1 MKKTIVIALLI
12 LCAVGISAM
21 AQGPPQTWTW
31 TVAVT
36 NAGNL
41 AGDGQVGDEQQPNSY
56 KTVYRDGG
64 YLVYVGV
71 SKLTKSAYRFRL
83 HIWNGSGRHI
93 SLPVRVE
100 SFDDVYLNPG
110 LGPGYFPVAESCVSP
125 TLPVCQNKSGCSE
138 RLANFLALSH
148 PVCSYESVLL
158 QITVPL
164 DIERLNDDGREVR
177 VNGDVRLTIV
187 NTNDILGAPDEAF
200 HNMDALTLPTSQAPL
215 RIARTGPDT
224 WELSVESS
232 SAYMNYGEFYF
243 GYLRKR
249 PGDNKISM
257 LVDGPFNFDTTW
269 TRR

>member
-12 LCAVGISAM
+12 LCAGGILAM

-36 NAGNL
+36 DAENL
-41 AGDGQVGDEQQPNSY
+41 VGDGSDYSNS
-56 KTVYRDGG
+56 GN
-64 YLVYVGV
+64 VYVGV

-83 HIWNGSGRHI
+83 HIWNGSDRHI
-93 SLPVRVE
+93 STPVGAG
-100 SFDDVYLNPG
+100 SFDDVYLNTA
-110 LGPGYFPVAESCVSP
+110 LGPGYFPVVESCVRP
-125 TLPVCQNKSGCSE
+125 TPLFCDNESGCSG

-187 NTNDILGAPDEAF
+187 NTNDILQAPDEAF
-200 HNMDALTLPTSQAPL
+200 HNMDALTLPTGKAPL
-215 RIARTGPDT
+215 LMTRMGPNS
-224 WELSVESS
+224 WRVRVNSPNL
-232 SAYMNYGEFYF
+232 YMNYGEFYF

-257 LVDGPFNFDTTW
+257 LVDGPFIFDTTW
-269 TRR
+269 TRE

>member
-12 LCAVGISAM
+12 LCAGGILAV

-36 NAGNL
+36 SAGNL
-41 AGDGQVGDEQQPNSY
+41 VGDGQEQNSY
-56 KTVYRDGG
+56 KTVYGDGG
-64 YLVYVGV
+64 YLIYVGV

-93 SLPVRVE
+93 SLPVGAG
-100 SFDDVYLNPG
+100 SFEDVYLNTV

-125 TLPVCQNKSGCSE
+125 TLPVCQNESGCSE

-187 NTNDILGAPDEAF
+187 NTYDILQAPEAAF
-200 HNMDALTLPTSQAPL
+200 HNMDALTVPTGQAPL
-215 RIARTGPDT
+215 LITRMGPDS
-224 WELSVESS
+224 WRVQVDSPNP
-232 SAYMNYGEFYF
+232 YMNYGEFYF

-257 LVDGPFNFDTTW
+257 LADGPFSLDTTW